1 MTVVRMKPTIA
12 RARLFM
18 MGFAALA
25 LPFPATASTSLNCFG
40 TASGKTVVQVHAIL
54 DCALDDGS
62 FAWCDIDVKINDQ
75 WLNLPRTLRSVTSPG
90 IFPEAP
96 DDLAGTKLLK
106 PPITVLRVLDEN
118 KKIVLELTLDRIVA
132 SDDAVVFMGRTTV
145 SWQGRHIK
153 DLAVSCDDPG

>member
-1 MTVVRMKPTIA
+1 MNPILT
-12 RARLFM
+12 RARSLM
-18 MGFAALA
+18 MVFAALA
-25 LPFPATASTSLNCFG
+25 LPIPATASTALNCFG
-40 TASGKTVVQVHAIL
+40 TASGKTVIQVHAIL

-90 IFPEAP
+90 IFPEVP
-96 DDLAGTKLLK
+96 DDLAGTKALK

-118 KKIVLELTLDRIVA
+118 KKIVLELSLDKIVA
-132 SDDAVVFMGRTTV
+132 SDDAVVFMGRATV
-145 SWQGRHIK
+145 SWKGRHIK

>member
-1 MTVVRMKPTIA
+1 MNPILT
-12 RARLFM
+12 RARSLM
-18 MGFAALA
+18 MVFAALA
-25 LPFPATASTSLNCFG
+25 LPIPATASTALNCFG
-40 TASGKTVVQVHAIL
+40 TASGKTVIQVHAIL

-90 IFPEAP
+90 IVASDD
-96 DDLAGTKLLK
+96 DDLAGTKALK

-118 KKIVLELTLDRIVA
+118 KKIVLELSLDKIVA
-132 SDDAVVFMGRTTV
+132 SDDAVVFMGRATV
-145 SWQGRHIK
+145 SWKGRHIK

>member
-1 MTVVRMKPTIA
+1 MNPILT
-12 RARLFM
+12 RARSLM
-18 MGFAALA
+18 MVFAALA
-25 LPFPATASTSLNCFG
+25 LPIPATASTALNCFG
-40 TASGKTVVQVHAIL
+40 TASGKTVIQVHAIL

-96 DDLAGTKLLK
+96 DDLAGTKALK

-118 KKIVLELTLDRIVA
+118 KKIVLELTLDKIVA
-132 SDDAVVFMGRTTV
+132 SDDAVGFMGRATV
-145 SWQGRHIK
+145 SWKGRHIK

>member
-1 MTVVRMKPTIA
+1 MNPILT
-12 RARLFM
+12 RARSLM
-18 MGFAALA
+18 MVFAALA
-25 LPFPATASTSLNCFG
+25 LPIPATASTALNCFG
-40 TASGKTVVQVHAIL
+40 TTSGKTVIQVHAIL

-96 DDLAGTKLLK
+96 DDLAGTKALK

-118 KKIVLELTLDRIVA
+118 KKIVLELSLDKIVA
-132 SDDAVVFMGRTTV
+132 SDDAVVFMGRVTV
-145 SWQGRHIK
+145 SWKGRHIK